1 MKQKLLILFLLA
13 SMSGLSAFAQSG
25 KTIYEYDELN
35 RLIKV
40 VSPAGETVYTYDE
53 LCNRTAKQFKVDEN
67 LASIRMLKDY
77 GIMIIWQS
85 QKHTLSISGAKSGE
99 PCLLLN
105 MGGVTLAK
113 AIADSNG
120 SAEFKVPVTGAYVVQ
135 VGKRG
140 EKIMCK

>member
-53 LCNRTAKQFKVDEN
+53 LGNRTAKQFKVDEN

-105 MGGVTLAK
+105 MG
-113 AIADSNG
+113 
-120 SAEFKVPVTGAYVVQ
+120 
-135 VGKRG
+135 
-140 EKIMCK
+140 

>member
-13 SMSGLSAFAQSG
+13 SMSGLSAFAQTG
-25 KTIYEYDELN
+25 KTSYEYDNLN
-35 RLIKV
+35 RLIYV
-40 VSPAGETVYTYDE
+40 NSPAGETVYTYDE
-53 LCNRTAKQFKVDEN
+53 LGNRLSKQFKVDEK
-67 LASIRMLKDY
+67 LLSVRMLKEE
-77 GIMIIWQS
+77 GLVIVWQS
-85 QKHTLSISGAKSGE
+85 QRRMLSISGAKSGE

-113 AIADSNG
+113 VTADSNG
-120 SAEFKVPVTGAYVVQ
+120 FAEFKVPVTGAYVVQ